1 MRYKNY
7 NAEFVFG
14 LQTLR
19 KGLQTRGIA
28 KLGAAKAL
36 SQAGLETASKKAL
49 KGNANSIKLAARV
62 GNLDKTLTS
71 GVLGTDIGQ
80 LAKNARNN
88 VANKLTDARKRLNKK
103 AGILG
108 TDVKD
113 TKQILTNRGQ
123 SSKIT
128 NNNRALAAS
137 NRPIEMPN
145 RIIQKRKR
153 QIQNATQKAK
163 QSRLNVN
170 RQLGFNPFTN
180 TQSA

>member
-19 KGLQTRGIA
+19 KGLQTRGIG

-49 KGNANSIKLAARV
+49 KGNANSMKLAARV
-62 GNLDKTLTS
+62 GKLDEKLTS

-88 VANKLTDARKRLNKK
+88 VANKLTDARKGLNKR

-113 TKQILTNRGQ
+113 AKELLPNSRTNKLKRLDKLLKKPIP
-123 SSKIT
+123 SYKPV
-128 NNNRALAAS
+128 NNVNLNKLNAS
-137 NRPIEMPN
+137 PLY
-145 RIIQKRKR
+145 
-153 QIQNATQKAK
+153 IQNRSK
-163 QSRLNVN
+163 
-170 RQLGFNPFTN
+170 
-180 TQSA
+180 